1 MTQPIATGRTVTL
14 TRRFAATPERLFDA
28 WLDPAD
34 VRRFLFATPGGEMG
48 TVEIDP
54 RVGGD
59 ALIVERRGD
68 KEAIHRLR
76 YEAIER
82 PRRLVFLFKACIA
95 GGPVADEWTRVTV
108 EIAPE
113 GDGARLTLIHE
124 GVWPDFED
132 KTREGWTM
140 ILASLAQSMED
151 DHG

>member
-1 MTQPIATGRTVTL
+1 MIQPIATGRTVTL

-34 VRRFLFATPGGEMG
+34 VRRFLFATPGGEMV

-140 ILASLAQSMED
+140 ILASLARTMEND
-151 DHG
+151 TG

>member
-1 MTQPIATGRTVTL
+1 MTETIAIGRTVTL
-14 TRRFAATPERLFDA
+14 SRRFAATPERLFDA
-28 WLDPAD
+28 WLDPAQA
-34 VRRFLFATPGGEMG
+34 RRFLFATPGGEMT

-68 KEAIHRLR
+68 EEAVHRLR

-82 PRRLVFLFKACIA
+82 PRRLVFLFKACIS
-95 GGPVADEWTRVTV
+95 GGPVADEWTRVTITI
-108 EIAPE
+108 ERE
-113 GDGARLTLIHE
+113 GDGACLTLTHE
-124 GVWPDFED
+124 GVWADFED

-140 ILASLAQSMED
+140 ILASLAAITET

>member
-1 MTQPIATGRTVTL
+1 MSDAIATGRTLTL
-14 TRRFAATPERLFDA
+14 ERCFAVAPARLFDA
-28 WLDPAD
+28 WLDPAQ
-34 VRRFLFATPGGEMG
+34 VRRFLFATPDGEMT

-54 RVGGD
+54 VVGGD

-68 KEAIHRLR
+68 SEALHRLR
-76 YEAIER
+76 YEAIDR

-95 GGPVADEWTRVTV
+95 GGPVADEWTRVT
-108 EIAPE
+108 IAIEPE
-113 GDGARLTLIHE
+113 ARGARLTLTHE

-140 ILASLAQSMED
+140 ILASLATVLED